1 MTADI
6 LRLKV
11 EKMQAGEGPAFGA
24 AILAMVGA
32 GAFANVEEAC
42 DKLINITESYSPCEV
57 TAALYDQ
64 RYPVYKNLYGALKE
78 SFHTIAAM

>member
-6 LRLKV
+6 LNLRV
-11 EKMQAGEGPAFGA
+11 EKIEASEGPAFGA

-42 DKLINITESYSPCEV
+42 TKLIAIAETFEPNPQ
-57 TAALYDQ
+57 TAALYDKC
-64 RYPVYKNLYGALKE
+64 YPIYKNLYSALKD
-78 SFHTIAAM
+78 SFYQIVKG